1 MKTFSVLK
9 KMGLPLLAAVVVLLA
24 AGCDLER
31 SPRGFRLPDGNID
44 KGKEAFV
51 SLQCNACHSVSG
63 ETFPAPAS
71 FNIPLG
77 GETPRIR
84 TYGELVTSIINPSHV
99 ISARYRAELREVKE
113 SPMMNFNDTMTVS
126 QMIDLV
132 AFLQS
137 RYKLIYP
144 DQRPPYYPW

>member
-1 MKTFSVLK
+1 MKTSPVLKIFRPVMAASVL
-9 KMGLPLLAAVVVLLA
+9 LIV
-24 AGCDLER
+24 GCDLEK

-44 KGKEAFV
+44 KGKAAFN
-51 SLQCNACHSVSG
+51 SLKCYSCHSISG
-63 ETFPAPAS
+63 ENFPAPTS

-77 GETPRIR
+77 GETARIR

-99 ISARYRAELREVKE
+99 ISGRYREELRKATE
-113 SPMMNFNDTMTVS
+113 SPMTNFNETMTVA

>member
-1 MKTFSVLK
+1 MA
-9 KMGLPLLAAVVVLLA
+9 LPVLAAAGVWWSV
-24 AGCDLER
+24 GCDLER

-63 ETFPAPAS
+63 ETFRASTS

-77 GETPRIR
+77 GESPRIR
-84 TYGELVTSIINPSHV
+84 TYGELLTSIINPSHI
-99 ISARYRAELREVKE
+99 ISARYREELREAKE
-113 SPMMNFNDTMTVS
+113 SPMTNFNGTMTVA

-144 DQRPPYYPW
+144 DKRAPYYPW

>member
-1 MKTFSVLK
+1 MKTFSISKKITRPVLV
-9 KMGLPLLAAVVVLLA
+9 AAVVLSVV
-24 AGCDLER
+24 GCDLEK
-31 SPRGFRLPDGNID
+31 SPRGFRLPDGNVD
-44 KGKEAFV
+44 KGREAFV
-51 SLQCNACHSVSG
+51 SLQCNSCHTVSG
-63 ETFPAPAS
+63 ETFPSPTS

-77 GETPRIR
+77 VETARIR

-99 ISARYRAELREVKE
+99 ISSRYREELRQATQ
-113 SPMMNFNDTMTVS
+113 SPMTNFNETMTVA

-144 DQRPPYYPW
+144 YQRSPYYPW

>member
-1 MKTFSVLK
+1 MKTFSILK
-9 KMGLPLLAAVVVLLA
+9 KITRPVLLVAFVLLA
-24 AGCDLER
+24 VGCDLER
-31 SPRGFRLPDGNID
+31 SPRGFRLPDGNVD

-51 SLQCNACHSVSG
+51 TLQCNACHSVSG
-63 ETFPAPAS
+63 ETFPAPTS

-99 ISARYRAELREVKE
+99 ISARYRAELREAKE
-113 SPMMNFNDTMTVS
+113 SPMTNFNDTMTVT